1 MKYAYE
7 DLSPEQFEELI
18 VHISRKL
25 MGISVIGFSTGP
37 DGGRDARF
45 HGTAELH
52 PSKAAPWVGKVVIQ
66 GKHTNGL
73 NRSFSEVD
81 FYSESNAN
89 SVLAKELPRIIALK
103 GAGDLDHYM
112 LFANRRLSAI
122 ADAAIRKYISGG
134 AALPELSI
142 FLCGVEQ
149 IESYLREFPDIPQK
163 LSLNLFATPL
173 IVSPDELSI
182 IVEAFASRAVEFGVV
197 IESHPVSRTL
207 YASKNNLNNMSE
219 PYARKLRNLYL
230 KDTQQIREFLSD
242 PDNEKIRVFYESAT
256 ADFQL
261 KILAKNKA
269 GESFDELFEYIYDLL
284 VGRDP
289 VLAANRRLTRAM
301 LFYMYWNCDI
311 GEVPNA
317 PSN

>member
-18 VHISRKL
+18 VHICRKL

-52 PSKAAPWVGKVVIQ
+52 PSKAAPWIGKVVIQ

-73 NRSFSEVD
+73 NRTFYEAD
-81 FYSESNAN
+81 FYSESNTN
-89 SVLAKELPRIIALK
+89 CVIAKELPRIIALR

-122 ADAAIRKYISGG
+122 ADAAIRKYICNG
-134 AALPELSI
+134 ASLPEVSV

-149 IESYLREFPDIPQK
+149 IESLLREFPDIPQK
-163 LSLNLFATPL
+163 LDLSLFAAPL
-173 IVSPDELSI
+173 IVSPDELSK
-182 IVEAFASRAVEFGVV
+182 IVEAFASWAVELGVV
-197 IESHPVSRTL
+197 VESHPVDRTL
-207 YASKNNLNNMSE
+207 YAYKNKLNNMSE
-219 PYARKLRNLYL
+219 PYARTLRSLYL

-242 PDNEKIRVFYESAT
+242 PDNDQIRVFYESAT

-261 KILAKNKA
+261 KILAKKKA

-311 GEVPNA
+311 GEVPDA

>member
-18 VHISRKL
+18 VQICRRL
-25 MGISVIGFSTGP
+25 LGISVIGFSTGP

-45 HGTAELH
+45 HGTAEMH
-52 PSKAAPWVGKVVIQ
+52 PSKAAPWVGKVIIQ

-73 NRSFSEVD
+73 NRSFSEAD
-81 FYSESNAN
+81 FYSEAN
-89 SVLAKELPRIIALK
+89 TTCVIAKELSRIVALQK
-103 GAGDLDHYM
+103 GGDLNHYM

-122 ADAAIRKYISGG
+122 ADAAIRKYISIG
-134 AALPELSI
+134 AALPEGSV
-142 FLCGVEQ
+142 FLLGLEQ
-149 IESYLREFPDIPQK
+149 IESLLRTFSEIPQN
-163 LSLNLFATPL
+163 LNLNLFANPL

-182 IVEAFASRAVEFGVV
+182 VVEAFAVRSGELVVAV
-197 IESHPVSRTL
+197 ESHPVSRTL
-207 YASKNNLNNMSE
+207 YSAKNALNNMSE
-219 PYARKLRNLYL
+219 AYAKKLRTLYL
-230 KDTQQIREFLSD
+230 KDTQQIREFLAH
-242 PDNEKIRVFYESAT
+242 PDNAQICDFYESAT

-261 KILAKNKA
+261 KLLAKKKA
-269 GESFDELFEYIYDLL
+269 DESFDELFEYLYDLL

-289 VLAANRRLTRAM
+289 VLASHRRLTRAM

-311 GEVPNA
+311 GEVTNA

>member
-7 DLSPEQFEELI
+7 DLSPEQFEELV
-18 VHISRKL
+18 VHICRKL

-73 NRSFSEVD
+73 NRSFSEAD
-81 FYSESNAN
+81 FYSGLNTN
-89 SVLAKELPRIIALK
+89 CVLAKELPRIIALR

-134 AALPELSI
+134 AGMPELSV
-142 FLCGVEQ
+142 FLCGLEQ
-149 IESYLREFPDIPQK
+149 IESLLREFPDIPQK
-163 LSLNLFATPL
+163 LDLSLFATPL
-173 IVSPDELSI
+173 IVSPDELSK
-182 IVEAFASRAVEFGVV
+182 IVEAFASRSVELGAVV
-197 IESHPVSRTL
+197 ESHPVSRTL
-207 YASKNNLNNMSE
+207 YANKNKVNNMSE
-219 PYARKLRNLYL
+219 PYAKKLRNLYL

-242 PDNEKIRVFYESAT
+242 PDNEQIRAFYESAT

-261 KILAKNKA
+261 KILAKKRA

-289 VLAANRRLTRAM
+289 ILAANRRLTRAM

-311 GEVPNA
+311 GEVPDA

>member
-7 DLSPEQFEELI
+7 DLSPEQFEQLI
-18 VHISRKL
+18 VHICRKL
-25 MGISVIGFSTGP
+25 LGIAVIGFSTGP

-73 NRSFSEVD
+73 NRSFSEAD
-81 FYSESNAN
+81 FYSASNSN
-89 SVLAKELPRIIALK
+89 CILAKELPRIISLK
-103 GAGDLDHYM
+103 NAGDLNHYM

-122 ADAAIRKYISGG
+122 ADAAIRKYISNGVG
-134 AALPELSI
+134 LSEI
-142 FLCGVEQ
+142 SVFLCGIEQ
-149 IESYLREFPDIPQK
+149 IESFLRDFPDIPQK
-163 LSLNLFATPL
+163 LNLSLFAAPL
-173 IVSPDELSI
+173 IVSPDELSK
-182 IVEAFASRAVEFGVV
+182 IVEAFANRSGELGAA

-207 YASKNNLNNMSE
+207 YANKNMLNNMSE
-219 PYARKLRNLYL
+219 SYAKKLRNLYL

-242 PDNEKIRVFYESAT
+242 SDNEQIRAFYESAT

-261 KILAKNKA
+261 KIIAKKKA
-269 GESFDELFEYIYDLL
+269 GESFDELFEYLYDLL

-289 VLAANRRLTRAM
+289 ILAANRRLTRAM

-311 GEVPNA
+311 GEVPDA